1 MGIEA
6 ATEGMSAEE
15 FSAVRASAEDH
26 NLTAVKLAI
35 WYASEAASG
44 RRSCEDPEAPDRAGR
59 SDAARAAAEKCVAL
73 AESPS
78 GPNLGAGEVAL
89 VEALAKNALR
99 DADLA
104 AAAAARNP
112 AADAPADDASSA
124 LEALAG
130 IATSTAGSLFFNE
143 DLDAVLS
150 RVDAADV
157 GTRGAISRFAKR
169 ADRSFRRSE
178 RDLLVAARSQ
188 RALLGGEA
196 SEPSRAG
203 RDSPAERR
211 PSLVVAP
218 SPEPP
223 HREDS
228 AIDVELLKKDE
239 TVWISK
245 RLGFVDAEDAAGC
258 FGGLFS
264 CCDTAIEPV
273 DMGGDDLHIG

>member
-89 VEALAKNALR
+89 VEALGANALR

-112 AADAPADDASSA
+112 ADAPADDASSA

-157 GTRGAISRFAKR
+157 GTRDAISRFAKR

-203 RDSPAERR
+203 RDSPAEKRA
-211 PSLVVAP
+211 SLVVAP

-228 AIDVELLKKDE
+228 AIDVELLKNDE

-258 FGGLFS
+258 FGGLFF